1 MHTVAFGVLLWMI
14 SQVLTR
20 LIQMPGARAL
30 WRRYPSIWV
39 PTRVRYG
46 IWSRPHYAYGVF
58 AAAKLARRLG
68 YSGMSAVEFG
78 VAGGNGL
85 LALEEIA
92 KAVGQH
98 FEISI
103 DVWGF
108 DTGQGM
114 PEPLDFRDL
123 PHVWGKGFYR
133 MDVAALQARLTSAKL
148 FLGDV
153 AETVPK
159 FLGNDAKLP
168 LGFVAFDLDYYSS
181 TAQAL
186 TIFDGAATTRLP
198 RVFCY
203 FDDIIWPET
212 ACHNEHVGELCAIRD
227 FNSRRQD
234 VKLAPPHLLR
244 HTRPYPEPWND
255 QFYVLHDFQH
265 PHYCVN
271 ITPQGNLFQQK
282 PLRTNK
288 WAEKV

>member
-1 MHTVAFGVLLWMI
+1 MI
-14 SQVLTR
+14 SQILTR

-30 WRRYPSIWV
+30 WKRYPSVWV

-58 AAAKLARRLG
+58 AAAKLAKRLG
-68 YSGMSAVEFG
+68 YSGISAIEFG

-98 FEISI
+98 FGIPI
-103 DVWGF
+103 GVWGF

-114 PEPLDFRDL
+114 PEPADFRDL
-123 PHVWGKGFYR
+123 PHVWGNGFYR

-148 FLGDV
+148 LLGGV
-153 AETVPK
+153 TETVPK
-159 FLGNDAKLP
+159 FLDNTAMLP
-168 LGFVAFDLDYYSS
+168 VGFVAFDLDYYSS

-186 TIFDGAATTRLP
+186 RIFDGGAATRLP

-227 FNSRRQD
+227 FNSCRQYI
-234 VKLAPPHLLR
+234 KLSPLHLLR
-244 HTRPYPEPWND
+244 HMRPYPEPWND
-255 QFYVLHDFQH
+255 QIYVLHDFQH
-265 PHYCVN
+265 PLYCTN
-271 ITPQGNLFQQK
+271 ITPQGDVFQQK
-282 PLRTNK
+282 PLQTTQSAK
-288 WAEKV
+288 KV